1 LKWRKD
7 YAVPKAVI
15 HLFHDDPDSL
25 EGGARVADRVRR
37 LRAERNVELEVY
49 ISGPAGRALV
59 QEGAGDFACDG
70 VPVRA
75 CSSIAGDADARAL
88 LKARGLRF
96 EDAHDAFIRFA
107 AEGAT
112 VFSF

>member
-1 LKWRKD
+1 M
-7 YAVPKAVI
+7 PKAVI
-15 HLFHDDPDSL
+15 HLFHEDLDSL

-59 QEGAGDFACDG
+59 QGKAADYNELIDVLPCDG
-70 VPVRA
+70 VPVRTCPSA
-75 CSSIAGDADARAL
+75 AEDPDARAL
-88 LKARGLRF
+88 LKARGLQL

-107 AEGAT
+107 IEGAT
-112 VFSF
+112 VFSS

>member
-1 LKWRKD
+1 
-7 YAVPKAVI
+7 VPQAVI

-37 LRAERNVELEVY
+37 LRAERHVELEVY

-59 QEGAGDFACDG
+59 QGGAGDYNELIDVLACDG

-75 CSSIAGDADARAL
+75 CSSIAEDADARAL
-88 LKARGLRF
+88 LKARGLKF

-107 AEGAT
+107 VEGAT